1 MLIDTHAHLF
11 WESFQEDF
19 DQVIERALAAGV
31 KTIINI
37 GVDPE
42 SNRKVIKLKSDKIQF
57 FASLGIHP
65 HEFLRFAQDKL
76 PLDVSIHQEMEGVE
90 KLYKESISNPACSP
104 VVAIGECG
112 LDYLF
117 EQNPGGIPSDIPTAQ
132 VKILQQKLFSTQVE
146 LAKKLD
152 LPLIVHT
159 RDTRSFDLS
168 ETNPEKAGSTAWE
181 DVFKFI
187 SGVNGVFHCYSA
199 PIKLLPQVLKTNFYI
214 SFTATL
220 TYPKNESLREAAKQ
234 IPLERILLETD
245 CPFLPPQNQRGKRNE
260 PSFILE
266 TAKVLAEIKGL
277 SLEETAKQTTKNAH
291 LLFKLG

>member
-1 MLIDTHAHLF
+1 MLVDTHAHLF
-11 WESFQEDF
+11 WDSFQEDF
-19 DQVIERALAAGV
+19 EAILERALAAGV
-31 KTIINI
+31 KTMINI

-57 FASLGIHP
+57 FSSLGIHP

-90 KLYKESISNPACSP
+90 QLYKESISNPACSP

-117 EQNPGGIPSDIPTAQ
+117 EQNPGWIPSDIPKAQ

-146 LAKKLD
+146 LAKKFN

-159 RDTRSFDLS
+159 RDTRSFDPTEIS
-168 ETNPEKAGSTAWE
+168 SKKAESTAWE

-199 PIKLLPQVLKTNFYI
+199 PIELLPQVLKTNFYI
-214 SFTATL
+214 SFAATL
-220 TYPKNESLREAAKQ
+220 TYPKNEHLRQAAKQ

-277 SLEETAKQTTKNAH
+277 SLEETAKQTTKNAR